1 MNKRIGFAGVVGR
14 YRVGGV
20 GEVDGRR
27 STRRA
32 ATSSPSS
39 VAYRKDAATT
49 RRLKGAMRGAS
60 DLPVHSIN
68 ATAAIPGVDFSDH
81 LNY

>member
-1 MNKRIGFAGVVGR
+1 
-14 YRVGGV
+14 
-20 GEVDGRR
+20 
-27 STRRA
+27 
-32 ATSSPSS
+32 
-39 VAYRKDAATT
+39 
-49 RRLKGAMRGAS
+49 MRGAS